1 MVSHQVWMFFIS
13 SHANPNNIPCGLR
26 LIDEELVE
34 RDNGINESFYGFR
47 VDGTGFA
54 IDGYIKFI
62 AAVDEEF
69 VNAYMPGFQ
78 LVPYPDHAI
87 NKRLHQVNI
96 KEVSIFTK
104 FRCGITGLTPT
115 IAKQEDW
122 QYMEQD

>member
-1 MVSHQVWMFFIS
+1 MFFIN
-13 SHANPNNIPCGLR
+13 SHADPNNIPRGLR

-34 RDNGINESFYGFR
+34 RDNGINETFYWFH

-62 AAVDEEF
+62 ADVDEEF
-69 VNAYMPGFQ
+69 VSGYMPGFQ

-87 NKRLHQVNI
+87 NWMLRQVNI

-104 FRCGITGLTPT
+104 FRCGITGLTPM